1 MSEENVEIVRE
12 IFKAFNS
19 EDIELILALTHTG
32 FELEVPPAIS
42 AEPDIYRGHHG
53 MRRYWESFQDAMDEI
68 RIQPERLC
76 VAGEAVVVAMHLTA
90 KGRRTAI
97 AVEQRTAGVWTIC
110 DGKVLRVRAYASF
123 PEALKAAGLSGD
135 GTANPRSLT

>member
-1 MSEENVEIVRE
+1 MSQQNVEIVRQ
-12 IFKAFNS
+12 IFEAFNS
-19 EDIELILALTHTG
+19 EDIELILARTHTE
-32 FELEVPPAIS
+32 FELEVPPALS
-42 AEPDIYRGHHG
+42 AEPDIYRGHDG

-76 VAGEAVVVAMHLTA
+76 DAGEAVVVAMHLTA

-110 DGKVLRVRAYASF
+110 DGKVIRVRAYVSLS
-123 PEALKAAGLSGD
+123 EALETVGL
-135 GTANPRSLT
+135 AE